1 MPDPMT
7 HDLWYL
13 DEAAYPDD
21 KPLAEKLAFLL
32 NYAQLAPSSHNSQPW
47 QFAVQDSKVHLYPDL
62 KRWLK
67 VADPERRELYISLG
81 CALEN
86 LLIAAEH
93 FQLGYQVSFFSDRD
107 GTEHFASVSF
117 AENKPIS
124 NVRDPALFNA
134 IQQRQTNRE
143 RFLPRLIPKE
153 ALMQIKAAR
162 LEKDLHL
169 QFIANIEQKRQ
180 LAKMV
185 KTADKTLFTN
195 PDYRNELA
203 QTFGEGAFGN
213 KWPWSY
219 LTQFIVRRFNLGA
232 RIGKQNAQHL
242 MSAPVLVVL
251 SARRENAIEQIKIGQ
266 LYERIALTAT
276 KLGLSVQPLS
286 QILEIPSQRQ
296 KLASLL
302 PDSEL
307 LPQHFFR
314 LGFTTRLAS
323 HTPRRPVSQGSLG
336 Q

>member
-7 HDLWYL
+7 QELWHV
-13 DEAAYPDD
+13 DEAAYPAD
-21 KPLAEKLAFLL
+21 KALKDKLAFLL

-47 QFAVQDSKVHLYPDL
+47 QFSVQDSEVHLYPDL
-62 KRWLK
+62 DHWLQ

-86 LLIAAEH
+86 LLVAAEH
-93 FQLGYQVSFFSDRD
+93 FHLGYQVSFFSDRD

-117 AENKPIS
+117 AEDRPTV
-124 NVRDPALFNA
+124 NVRDPALFKA
-134 IQQRQTNRE
+134 IQQRRTNRQP
-143 RFLPRLIPKE
+143 FQPRLIPKE
-153 ALMQIKAAR
+153 ELLQIKAAW

-180 LAKMV
+180 LARMV
-185 KTADKTLFTN
+185 KTADNTLFAN
-195 PDYRNELA
+195 PAYRSELA
-203 QTFGEGAFGN
+203 ETLGEGAFSSR
-213 KWPWSY
+213 WPWSR
-219 LTQFIVRRFNLGA
+219 LAQFVVRQFNLGA

-242 MSAPVLVVL
+242 MSAPVLIVL
-251 SARRENAIEQIKIGQ
+251 SARSEDAINQIKIGQ

-296 KLASLL
+296 ELASLL
-302 PDSEL
+302 PDKGL

-314 LGFTTRLAS
+314 LGYTRGATAS
-323 HTPRRPVSQGSLG
+323 TPRRPVQQLANP
-336 Q
+336 